1 MNIACEEFLTV
12 LMFAFHSIGLG
23 AGLNLFLYSNKR
35 FKRQSKFTAVSDHQ
49 QSNRLKSSIS
59 QMKNG
64 PVTAP

>member
-1 MNIACEEFLTV
+1 MNRACKQFLTV
-12 LMFAFHSIGLG
+12 LMFAFHYNGLG
-23 AGLNLFLYSNKR
+23 ARLNLLLYSNKR